1 MTITAPEV
9 DEARAP
15 FVLVARYRKARAIAK
30 RLLALGADKT
40 AATQLGATELGRTL
54 AAQAVGVNVPSEVT
68 WALVVELVSEVRP
81 T

>member
-40 AATQLGATELGRTL
+40 TAAQLGETELGRTL